1 VVAPRIVRRV
11 RTLVWEGLDTWRAE
25 CARVTLRDDRLS
37 AQGVQIGVDPEP
49 YRLDYELVCGEGF
62 VTQELRIRCGEREL
76 HLVREGDKLGAIDAL
91 DCDLGFSPLTNT
103 MPVLRHRLH
112 ERAGAEDFLMAWV
125 AVPELTVH
133 ASAQRYEHVRPG
145 VVRYVDRGTHDGF
158 TAELEL
164 DGDGFAVVYPAL
176 ARRVGGS
183 AQEQSS

>member
-1 VVAPRIVRRV
+1 M
-11 RTLVWEGLDTWRAE
+11 WEGVDEWRAE
-25 CARVTLRDDRLS
+25 CARVTLHEDGLT
-37 AQGVQIGVDPEP
+37 AHGVQMGAA
-49 YRLDYELVCGEGF
+49 YRLDYVLVTGEGF
-62 VTQELRIRCGEREL
+62 VTRMLHIDCWGNGWHRRLLLRRLLDGTWDATGGERRASVPGL
-76 HLVREGDKLGAIDAL
+76 AGAL

-164 DGDGFAVVYPAL
+164 DEDGFAVLYPGL
-176 ARRVGGS
+176 ARRVEG
-183 AQEQSS
+183 